1 MNRAMPLLPRES
13 TERAFAYRAARALLI
28 LFIVGIVPAC
38 GSVNNEIQTLSGN
51 TPIEQAPPQKKLD
64 QPVQHVFIIVME
76 NHTYDN
82 YFLAYPNP
90 TGDPAPTRGL
100 ASGGRLVTI
109 TEPTRDDWSP
119 GDNSFS
125 DAHLDY
131 DGGLMNGFDEAAH
144 QPGLPG
150 DRYFHAD
157 GTDGAY
163 VSYGVTVEAG
173 RRRLGYY
180 WFLADQG
187 VLSDHWFTS
196 QMGQSFPN
204 HVYTLTASSGGSIS
218 NPGTTNGQF
227 DVLDPATGAITQ
239 DNHFSAARIAT
250 ALPVELENAGLAWTV
265 FQETDDTPIFNLPTN
280 FLLDLQATVSDID
293 VISNLPDFNQ
303 RLITTPNLDQRL
315 SEYLAKGWG
324 GHVTLIK
331 PNDFNGEHPGVGT
344 VSDGQTWV
352 RSIIDAI
359 GNSSLWPNSV
369 IILTWDDYGGFYDHV
384 APPQVDG
391 FGLGFRVP
399 CLIVSPY
406 VKKGIVQHQ
415 VREHSSIAAFCEK
428 VFGLPAMTARDA
440 AADNLMDAFDF
451 GQIPRPFSDFT
462 PGT

>member
-1 MNRAMPLLPRES
+1 M
-13 TERAFAYRAARALLI
+13 
-28 LFIVGIVPAC
+28 VPAC
-38 GSVNNEIQTLSGN
+38 TRLKDEFQTLNGN
-51 TPIEQAPPQKKLD
+51 APIDQAPSQKQLN

-90 TGDPAPTRGL
+90 TGEAAPTQGL
-100 ASGGRLVTI
+100 ASGGRAVTI
-109 TEPTRDDWSP
+109 TEPGKDDWSP
-119 GDNSFS
+119 GDNTWSN
-125 DAHLDY
+125 AHADY
-131 DGGLMNGFDEAAH
+131 HAGLMDGFDQAAH
-144 QPGLPG
+144 QPGTPG
-150 DRYFHAD
+150 DRYYHAD

-196 QMGQSFPN
+196 EMGQSFPN
-204 HVYTLTASSGGSIS
+204 HVYPLTASSGGSIS
-218 NPGTTNGQF
+218 NPDTHGNF
-227 DVLDPATGAITQ
+227 DVYDPATGAVTQ
-239 DNHFSAARIAT
+239 ESHFSAASIAT
-250 ALPVELENAGLAWTV
+250 ALPVELENVGLAWTV
-265 FQETDDTPIFNLPTN
+265 FQETDNTPILNLPTN
-280 FLLDLQATVSDID
+280 VLLDLEATVKDID
-293 VISNLPDFNQ
+293 VIRGLPDFNQ
-303 RLITTPNLDQRL
+303 RLILTPNLDQRMP
-315 SEYLAKGWG
+315 EYLAKGWG

-344 VSDGQTWV
+344 VSDGQAWV

-359 GNSSLWPNSV
+359 GNSPLWPNCV

-399 CLIVSPY
+399 CLIISPFA
-406 VKKGIVQHQ
+406 KKGVVQHQ
-415 VREHSSIAAFCEK
+415 VREHSSIATFCEK
-428 VFGLPAMTARDA
+428 IFGLPTMTARDA
-440 AADNLMDAFDF
+440 VADDLMEAFDF
-451 GQIPRPFSDFT
+451 GQAPRPFTDFT